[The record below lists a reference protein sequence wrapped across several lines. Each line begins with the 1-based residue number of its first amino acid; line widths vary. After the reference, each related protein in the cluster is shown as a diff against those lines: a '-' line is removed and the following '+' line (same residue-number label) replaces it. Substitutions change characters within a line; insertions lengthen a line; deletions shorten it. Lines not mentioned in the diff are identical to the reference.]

1 MKKRGLFALFLMLS
15 LLLTGCGQSGD
26 DTVDNS
32 DAAGSGIALS
42 DMFTDRDFEIGYDES
57 ESVAIRLNG
66 DTASCDSN
74 AVEIS
79 GSTVTIT
86 DEGTYIL
93 SGALDDGMVIVN
105 AEKTDKLQIVLDNVS
120 IHSES
125 SAALYILQADKVF
138 LTMATDSVN
147 TLSNGGTFT
156 AIDENNIDAV
166 IFSREDLTLNG
177 NGSMTIESPA
187 GHGIVSKDDL
197 VLTSGT
203 YEITASSH
211 GLSGK
216 DSVRIAA
223 GSFTIASGKDGVH
236 AENTDDA
243 SSGFLYIAGG
253 TYQIEA
259 EGDGLSAESTLQIE
273 DGSFTIQTGG
283 GSANAVT
290 TQSND
295 MRGGFFG
302 PEMESSTSS
311 EDTVST
317 KGVKASGDLTLNGGT
332 FSIDSMDDAFHSNA
346 NLTVNGGSYE
356 IATGDDGFHADE
368 QMVIHTGDINITESY
383 EGIEGLSVEISG
395 GNISLVA
402 SDDGINAAGGNDQSG
417 MNGPW
422 GVDHFSAGSDDCF
435 IHISGGTLYIQASG
449 DGIDS
454 NGSLTISG
462 GETCVSGPT
471 NGADGALD
479 CESEATITG
488 GIFVAVGSSQMAQNF
503 GSASTQG
510 AIMVS
515 VGSQQAGSVIALAD
529 SAGQTLLSWTADKAF
544 DSVLMSCPE
553 IVQGSTYTLTVDG
566 SSTEITMDSL
576 LYSAGGGIGGMHA
589 MGGKGGMMEEPG
601 IMGDKGDLGDM
612 KEPGIMGGKGD
623 LGDRP

>member
-32 DAAGSGIALS
+32 DASGSGIALS

-57 ESVAIRLNG
+57 ESVAIQLNG

-166 IFSREDLTLNG
+166 IFSKEDLTLNG

-211 GLSGK
+211 GLCGK

-223 GSFTIASGKDGVH
+223 GSFTIVSGKDGIH

-290 TQSND
+290 TQSSD
-295 MRGGFFG
+295 MFGDFFG

-346 NLTVNGGSYE
+346 NMTVNGGSYE

-368 QMVIHTGDINITESY
+368 QMVIHAGDINITESY

-417 MNGPW
+417 LNGPW
-422 GVDHFSAGSDDCF
+422 GVDSFSASSDDCY
-435 IHISGGTLYIQASG
+435 INILGGTLYIQASG

-462 GETCVSGPT
+462 GETYVSGPT
-471 NGADGALD
+471 NGANGALD

-529 SAGQTLLSWTADKAF
+529 SAGQTLLSWTADKVF

-576 LYSAGGGIGGMHA
+576 LYSAGSGIGGMNA
-589 MGGKGGMMEEPG
+589 MGGQGGMMA
-601 IMGDKGDLGDM
+601 
-612 KEPGIMGGKGD
+612 EPGIMGGKGD
-623 LGDRP
+623 LGDMKESGIMGGKGDLGGRP